1 MIINL
6 VKLSIPLAYKTLY
19 LRRANGKL
27 EYLNNKTVA
36 EALPPMFKKIK
47 RDVFKFNI

>member
-1 MIINL
+1 MFFNKSDKKIIDSLDN
-6 VKLSIPLAYKTLY
+6 II
-19 LRRANGKL
+19 